1 MSEALNPMAAG
12 QGSEGAPIAAQAV
25 ETNSAPTT
33 EPMQQVS
40 DQPLTFT
47 TRADFDKA
55 VDERLA
61 AIKQDWLNESYQ
73 NSQSMNDKFAAA
85 VNAKLSQLQQL
96 GIKADQVQA
105 AKLVK
110 AEQEQ
115 QRRMQSEQR
124 QSAVDPGY
132 QEFLGRFGVRNGND
146 VRLRDAYGLE
156 AEYGIKL
163 EKGDV
168 EYQKYFADPKKEYSV
183 FGFGRAYERALN
195 EKKLRLGSEKT
206 EPAQG
211 ANPAALPFL
220 SGSGARSNIVEN
232 KTPSDQLL
240 AQGAEEMRQKFSKNW

>member
-1 MSEALNPMAAG
+1 MSEALNPMTAG
-12 QGSEGAPIAAQAV
+12 QESGTAPIAQAV
-25 ETNSAPTT
+25 ETNSALPT
-33 EPMQQVS
+33 EQVQQAS
-40 DQPLTFT
+40 DQPLTFAN
-47 TRADFDKA
+47 RAEFDKA

-85 VNAKLSQLQQL
+85 VNAKLNQLQQL

-110 AEQEQ
+110 AEQEAQ
-115 QRRMQSEQR
+115 QRQQQSAQR
-124 QSAVDPGY
+124 QGAVDPGY

-156 AEYGIKL
+156 TEYGIKL

-232 KTPSDQLL
+232 KTPSSNLL
-240 AQGAEEMRQKFSKNW
+240 AQGAEEMRQRFSKNW